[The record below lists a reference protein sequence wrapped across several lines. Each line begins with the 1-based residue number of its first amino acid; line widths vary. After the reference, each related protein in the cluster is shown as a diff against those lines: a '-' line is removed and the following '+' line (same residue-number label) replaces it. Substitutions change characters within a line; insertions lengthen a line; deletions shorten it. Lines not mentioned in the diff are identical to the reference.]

1 MKFKEFIKEFLGVIA
16 ALVFAILI
24 LMGMFSL
31 EIYVGLFLFAI
42 SLCIVVIVYFVK
54 FVNNIRRQICNKKIE
69 KIKKDYPLAYEDYT
83 KTINSEKIEDLKKI
97 IKRPGYIWQEEE
109 NKIKEYKK
117 KYEELLKI
125 YPDGVDFWK
134 KKNTA
139 FSYKKVIDDEALIK
153 EYDEDIKREIEKKR
167 IKREM
172 EETAR
177 MYDDW
182 EREQRGFS
190 SQCDSASKNTLPA
203 FEKCKY
209 AIPFKKIDATGKK
222 VDGNYDV
229 WQFFPISYCSQK
241 NMDYTNVEYIRQNT
255 ENIKKFKNKEMC
267 CEPHVYENVRCFV
280 EMLSEKYDLSIYLCV
295 NGFEKDDNWSIQCLK
310 YHYLEVKGAPFLTL
324 PNNIE
329 VCDVDALKK
338 GIVCADFPILKNR
351 HIIIFDMQT
360 ENIKLENVCKNII
373 EKNQEKRPLITY
385 ISLLKGYDRYEM
397 QNIIAK
403 ENRTKWCDF
412 VDLGLPSNSR
422 WAKCNIGADT
432 PDDKGDS
439 YTWDNAS
446 CKKMREKWRIPTKE
460 EFVELVC
467 KWERMEINNNVGY
480 NVTGPNGNSIF
491 LPLCTYLCSTQN
503 DVFDLNQTKNTRM
516 RNCHQPSKC
525 SIRLILVDYTY

>member
-1 MKFKEFIKEFLGVIA
+1 MKFKEFLGVIA
-16 ALVFAILI
+16 AIVLAII
-24 LMGMFSL
+24 TLMGMFSL
-31 EIYVGLFLFAI
+31 EIYVGLSLLAI
-42 SLCIVVIVYFVK
+42 SLCVVIVVYFVK
-54 FVNNIRRQICNKKIE
+54 FVNNIRRQMCNKKIE

-83 KTINSEKIEDLKKI
+83 IMINFEKIEDLKKI
-97 IKRPGYIWQEEE
+97 IKRPVYIWQEEE

-117 KYEELLKI
+117 KYEKILKI

-134 KKNTA
+134 KTNTG

-153 EYDEDIKREIEKKR
+153 KYDEDIKRKIEDEK
-167 IKREM
+167 IKSEM
-172 EETAR
+172 EKTAR

-182 EREQRGFS
+182 EREQREFS
-190 SQCDSASKNTLPA
+190 NQCDSSSKKTLSA

-209 AIPFKKIDATGKK
+209 AIPFKKIDAMGKK

-229 WQFFPISYCSQK
+229 WQFFQIPYCSQK
-241 NMDYTNVEYIRQNT
+241 NIDYTNVESIRQNT

-267 CEPHVYENVRCFV
+267 CGSHIYESIKKFV
-280 EMLSEKYDLSIYLCV
+280 EELGKKYDLSIYLCV

-310 YHYLEVKGAPFLTL
+310 YHYLDVKGTPFLTL

-338 GIVCADFPILKNR
+338 GIICTDFPILKNR

-373 EKNQEKRPLITY
+373 EKNQEKCPLITY
-385 ISLLKGYDRYEM
+385 VSLLKGYDRYEI
-397 QNIIAK
+397 QNIITK
-403 ENRTKWCDF
+403 ENRNKWCDF

-432 PDDKGDS
+432 PDDNGDS
-439 YTWDNAS
+439 YSWDNVLS
-446 CKKMREKWRIPTKE
+446 KKKKEKWRVPTKE
-460 EFVELVC
+460 EFVELENVC
-467 KWERMEINNNVGY
+467 KWERIEMNNNVGY
-480 NVTGPNGNSIF
+480 NVIGPNGNSIF

-503 DVFDLNQTKNTRM
+503 DVFDLNLPKNIRM
-516 RNCHQPSKC
+516 QNCYHPSKC